1 MHWVAYALYSAELL
15 LVALSLVILLLIL
28 FLLLYKLVLCLF
40 MVVVGSLV
48 LYMVWFAI
56 LFLNRMRRVGD
67 MNVCHPALSPGCMLS
82 HMSFASDAVR
92 CGVAIG
98 STMVVLYACFVI
110 PNIWC
115 ACGINCDG
123 PRGFVS
129 ASAMFAVPAMCANL
143 TVPF

>member
-1 MHWVAYALYSAELL
+1 M
-15 LVALSLVILLLIL
+15 L
-28 FLLLYKLVLCLF
+28 FY
-40 MVVVGSLV
+40 
-48 LYMVWFAI
+48 
-56 LFLNRMRRVGD
+56 FLNRMRRVGD
-67 MNVCHPALSPGCMLS
+67 VYVCHPALSPGCMLS

-129 ASAMFAVPAMCANL
+129 ASAMFAVPAMCVNL
-143 TVPF
+143 TLNPKAIFPFNSMRL

>member
-1 MHWVAYALYSAELL
+1 
-15 LVALSLVILLLIL
+15 
-28 FLLLYKLVLCLF
+28 
-40 MVVVGSLV
+40 
-48 LYMVWFAI
+48 MVWCAI
-56 LFLNRMRRVGD
+56 VCRNRIRSVGD
-67 MNVCHPALSPGCMLS
+67 MYVCHPALSPGCVLS